1 MTIMKKEYRN
11 DLDTL
16 SFETVFYTNANL
28 HFTPIRTPITENK
41 TNQDGVR

>member
-1 MTIMKKEYRN
+1 MTIMKKEYRD

-16 SFETVFYTNANL
+16 FFGTVFYTNANL